1 MVRGSIPISIVAPE
15 DFNHASGEISGVNGD
30 EAVFK
35 VFELGADHAE
45 ETVNIQ
51 FNRYEIDS
59 WDDEYLNLFV
69 NEQEVFSAQMAHSN
83 KPRDDTD
90 GGTPL
95 GNIGNTDSSYI
106 YNDEVHTYE
115 V

>member
-1 MVRGSIPISIVAPE
+1 
-15 DFNHASGEISGVNGD
+15 
-30 EAVFK
+30 
-35 VFELGADHAE
+35 
-45 ETVNIQ
+45 
-51 FNRYEIDS
+51 
-59 WDDEYLNLFV
+59 
-69 NEQEVFSAQMAHSN
+69 MAHSN